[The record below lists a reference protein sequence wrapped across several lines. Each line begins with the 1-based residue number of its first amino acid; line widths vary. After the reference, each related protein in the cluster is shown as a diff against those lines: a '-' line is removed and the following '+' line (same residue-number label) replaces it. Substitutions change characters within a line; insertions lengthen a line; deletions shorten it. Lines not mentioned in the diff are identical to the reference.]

1 MKRNVLLFAAV
12 LALASWAL
20 AQQPTSPATPPAGSP
35 PPPPGATASPGSVPA
50 MQPPDSPAPPPSPDA
65 GRNPADRAP
74 DSQSQGAASGQAPA
88 SSAAQDRADAA
99 GQAQSNPGRPLTSD
113 EARRQIE
120 RKLQTEPGLSS
131 RDIHV
136 DVTDNAVVLNG
147 SVPTTN
153 QSLLSQRI
161 AQSFAGSRRIS
172 NNLKIQTG
180 SPGATGSSSGQ
191 PQQAAP
197 PENQGGQN
205 PPRR

>member
-1 MKRNVLLFAAV
+1 MKRNALLFAAV

-20 AQQPTSPATPPAGSP
+20 AQQPTSPTTPPAGSP

-50 MQPPDSPAPPPSPDA
+50 MQPPDSPAPPPGPDA

-74 DSQSQGAASGQAPA
+74 DSQSQGAAQAHE

-99 GQAQSNPGRPLTSD
+99 GQAQNNPGRPLTSD
-113 EARRQIE
+113 EARKQIE

-153 QSLLSQRI
+153 QSLLAHRI

-172 NNLKIQTG
+172 NNLRIQTG

>member
-1 MKRNVLLFAAV
+1 MKRNALLFAAV

-20 AQQPTSPATPPAGSP
+20 AQQPTSPAPPAGSP
-35 PPPPGATASPGSVPA
+35 PPSPGATASPSGVPA

-65 GRNPADRAP
+65 GRTPSNSGERAP
-74 DSQSQGAASGQAPA
+74 NSQSQGSGQAQD

-99 GQAQSNPGRPLTSD
+99 GEAQNNPGRPLTSD

-153 QSLLSQRI
+153 QSLLAQRI

-180 SPGATGSSSGQ
+180 SPGTAGSSSGQ